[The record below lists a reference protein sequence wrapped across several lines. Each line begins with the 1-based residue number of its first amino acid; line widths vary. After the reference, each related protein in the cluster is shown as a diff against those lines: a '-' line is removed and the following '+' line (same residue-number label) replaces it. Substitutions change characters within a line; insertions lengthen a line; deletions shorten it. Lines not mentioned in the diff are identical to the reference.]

1 MSSSYIY
8 YVYAYIRK
16 SDGTPYYIGKGKLTR
31 AFSPTHGVTVP
42 KDRSKIVFLEQG
54 LSDVGALALE
64 RRLIKWWGRKDLGTG
79 VLHNRT
85 DGGDGSEG
93 SIPWNKGKLTTVK
106 PNKDGKLNGFIQA
119 KDPVTGE
126 VIRIHKSDPRWIS
139 KELVGIRSSEPCHEN
154 TRAAAIRTHKGVS
167 KTAEHKQKISD
178 TFKKLK
184 WYCNF
189 GLDKVGRFQD
199 GLQPSG
205 FIRVSGPHKRKVI

>member
-1 MSSSYIY
+1 MNSLC
-8 YVYAYIRK
+8 
-16 SDGTPYYIGKGKLTR
+16 PYGYNIELGGNVNSLSEESKAKI
-31 AFSPTHGVTVP
+31 S
-42 KDRSKIVFLEQG
+42 RSLMG
-54 LSDVGALALE
+54 
-64 RRLIKWWGRKDLGTG
+64 
-79 VLHNRT
+79 N
-85 DGGDGSEG
+85 
-93 SIPWNKGKLTTVK
+93 IPWNKGKLTTVK